1 MKRLSDFVA
10 GAKGFTLVGL
20 LASAFLVACGGD
32 NNNVSESER
41 DTAMTADA
49 ADAADIVVD
58 AFSDLKVCGKKLDG
72 KTAYVKEEE
81 LTYRCEG
88 GHWKETSSGSGG
100 AADIVVDAFVEL
112 KVCGKKLDGKTAYVK
127 EEELTY
133 LCEDGHWEEVTSS
146 SSEKIKS
153 SSSSLQQDS
162 VSVVSDQATTWS
174 ASSAGSTYD
183 DVNNILTD
191 LRDSQTYRTVK
202 IGDQVWMAENLNFR
216 YLQRTKT
223 LDSSSF
229 CYSGLRCE
237 IFGRYYL
244 WSAAMDS
251 AAVFSTDGKDC
262 GSYSECVSK
271 YPTRGVCPAGW
282 HLPSESDWITLI
294 ETVGGGLV
302 AGEVLKSNKW
312 NGSDDYQF
320 SALLA
325 GYGSRYASTSSD
337 GDRDSF
343 RERDTVAYFWT
354 ATRAP
359 STIKMQAKE
368 SAVQIRSSYT
378 HMGNSVRCLKDNDSD
393 AMKSN
398 DSVALWNWDM
408 LKDVRPNPGVNYGSL
423 TDSRDG
429 QVYRTV
435 KIGSQVWMAE
445 NLNYR
450 GSDVHYTCY
459 DDQPE
464 NCEISSV
471 LYSFFDFKN
480 LCPNG
485 WHLPSRAEWET
496 LFEAVGGKSVAGRM
510 LRSQGG
516 WPTIY
521 KGDDPFGFSAL
532 PAGVRHY
539 TMPIVSVEYGTV
551 VDPDGNAWFD
561 DIGEDAVFWTSDPNG
576 SINAN
581 AAALSYDESVAGY
594 WSLNRCSMIPVRCV
608 EDAAGQQ
615 ESSSSSAPDS
625 SSSSALD
632 SSSGSVP
639 DSSSSSVPDSSSSFV
654 PDSSSSSS
662 PDSSSSS
669 DALTVETP

>member
-10 GAKGFTLVGL
+10 GAKGLTLVGL

-58 AFSDLKVCGKKLDG
+58 AFSDLKVCGEKLDG
-72 KTAYVKEEE
+72 KTAYVKKEE
-81 LTYRCEG
+81 LTYLCED
-88 GHWKETSSGSGG
+88 GHWEEVSSGSGG

-133 LCEDGHWEEVTSS
+133 LCEDGHWEEVSS
-146 SSEKIKS
+146 SNSSEKNKS

-162 VSVVSDQATTWS
+162 VSVLSAQSTTWR

-183 DVNNILTD
+183 DINNTLTD

-216 YLQRTKT
+216 YLQRTAT

-229 CYSGLRCE
+229 CYKGVNCE
-237 IFGRYYL
+237 TFGRYYL
-244 WSAAMDS
+244 RSAAMDS

-262 GSYSECVSK
+262 GLLRVCVSK

-294 ETVGGGLV
+294 ESVGGGLV
-302 AGEVLKSNKW
+302 AGEVLKSEWNRKW

-325 GYGSRYASTSSD
+325 GRNSWPSSLFAD
-337 GDRDSF
+337 NRGDSF
-343 RERDTVAYFWT
+343 SEKDSVAYFWT
-354 ATRAP
+354 ATSNP
-359 STIKMQAKE
+359 SAIEIQAE
-368 SAVQIRSSYT
+368 QSVILLSNSLSNYV
-378 HMGNSVRCLKDNDSD
+378 GYSVRCLKDNDSD
-393 AMKSN
+393 AAKSN
-398 DSVALWNWDM
+398 DSVALWNRDM
-408 LKDVRPNPGVNYGSL
+408 LKDVRLNLSVNYGSL

-429 QVYRTV
+429 RVYRTV

-450 GSDVHYTCY
+450 GSDADFRCY

-464 NCEISSV
+464 NCEILGG
-471 LYSFFDFKN
+471 LYLWSRN
-480 LCPNG
+480 LCPDG
-485 WHLPSRAEWET
+485 WHLPSRAEWNT
-496 LFEAVGGKSVAGRM
+496 LFEAVGGISVAGQM
-510 LRSQGG
+510 LRSRSG

-521 KGDDPFGFSAL
+521 NGDDPFGFSAL
-532 PAGVRHY
+532 PAGFNVYVIPFYSEGGELFEH
-539 TMPIVSVEYGTV
+539 
-551 VDPDGNAWFD
+551 
-561 DIGEDAVFWTSDPNG
+561 IGSEAVFLTPDFRVADRYTVKLPDEKREAVFGAINTG
-576 SINAN
+576 SRA
-581 AAALSYDESVAGY
+581 S
-594 WSLNRCSMIPVRCV
+594 VRCI

-625 SSSSALD
+625 SSSS
-632 SSSGSVP
+632 VT
-639 DSSSSSVPDSSSSFV
+639 DSSSSFV

-669 DALTVETP
+669 DALTVVTPCDTCDSTSNEL